1 MSLAVI
7 LHNFGKRKNQKELMR
22 KTMLSENGR
31 YIMYDIIECVIF
43 KDTTKRFKEWVYDIA
58 DRFAEINT
66 SLECRDHQYI
76 QDNVFS
82 TFGHDIKSIQK
93 NIEDFK
99 LAHPEIPTFDVD
111 DKILDLQFLFRIF
124 RNDIGYLLER
134 SDSNMNIYKR
144 VKSIMYDFIRYI

>member
-31 YIMYDIIECVIF
+31 YIMYDIIKCAVF
-43 KDTTKRFKEWVYDIA
+43 KDTTKQFKEWTCDIA
-58 DRFAEINT
+58 DRFAEINS
-66 SLECRDHQYI
+66 SLDCRDYQYI
-76 QDNVFS
+76 QDNVFG
-82 TFGHDIKSIQK
+82 TFGYDIKGIKQ

-99 LAHPEIPTFDVD
+99 LTHPEIHPFDAD
-111 DKILDLQFLFRIF
+111 DKVLDLQFLFRIF

-134 SDSNMNIYKR
+134 SDPNMNIYKR
-144 VKSIMYDFIRYI
+144 TKSIMYEFLRYI